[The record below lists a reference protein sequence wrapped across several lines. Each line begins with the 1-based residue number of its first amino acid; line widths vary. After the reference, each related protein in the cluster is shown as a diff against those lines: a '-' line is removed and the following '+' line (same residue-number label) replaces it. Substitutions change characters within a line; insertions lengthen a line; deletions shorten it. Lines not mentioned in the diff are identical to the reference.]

1 MTTELTTTSILSLF
15 ETNKEQRQDFA
26 IRVVEA
32 FDNGMADP
40 LKVHL
45 QVKCMEDIIKLL
57 NANTRYKSHV
67 LDAAST
73 YGQKSFE
80 FQNSKVEIKEVG
92 VKYDYSKC
100 GDPILEEL
108 YNHQEMTE
116 AKIKARETLLKATS
130 EKGMIITD
138 DQTGE
143 TFTVY
148 PPAKSSTTSV
158 AITLK

>member
-1 MTTELTTTSILSLF
+1 MTQELTTTSILSLF
-15 ETNKEQRQDFA
+15 ETTKVERQEFA

-32 FDNGMADP
+32 LDNGNVEP

-57 NANTRYKSHV
+57 NSNTKYKTHI
-67 LDAAST
+67 LEAAQV
-73 YGQKSFE
+73 YNQKSFD
-80 FQNSKVEIKEVG
+80 FQNAKVEIKEMG
-92 VKYDYSKC
+92 TKYDFSLC
-100 GDPILEEL
+100 NDPVLNGL
-108 YNHQEMTE
+108 Y
-116 AKIKARETLLKATS
+116 AKQCEFDALVKARETMLKTIS

-138 DQTGE
+138 DESGE

-148 PPAKSSTTSV
+148 PPAKTSTTSV

>member
-1 MTTELTTTSILSLF
+1 MTQELTTTSILSLF

-32 FDNGMADP
+32 LDNGSVDP

-57 NANTRYKSHV
+57 NANTRYKGHV

-80 FQNSKVEIKEVG
+80 YQNSKLEIKEVG
-92 VKYDYSKC
+92 VKYDFSKCEDPTLISLYSKQSEI
-100 GDPILEEL
+100 D
-108 YNHQEMTE
+108 
-116 AKIKARETLLKATS
+116 AAIKARETMLKTIPS
-130 EKGMIITD
+130 KGMIITD
-138 DQTGE
+138 DETGE
-143 TFTVY
+143 TFTAY
-148 PPAKSSTTSV
+148 PPAKSSSTSV